1 MRSLSAVALLIAAGA
16 LGACYDKGPKPELQS
31 RPPATG
37 GWMRRLPALKC
48 RRPNH
53 RQQLLELAHQ
63 VSLSSSQ

>member
-37 GWMRRLPALKC
+37 GMDVPAPGSQMPLPEPSPAA
-48 RRPNH
+48 PGAST
-53 RQQLLELAHQ
+53 QGQ
-63 VSLSSSQ
+63 SQ

>member
-16 LGACYDKGPKPELQS
+16 LGACYDKAQ
-31 RPPATG
+31 TG
-37 GWMRRLPALKC
+37 VAVSTASNRGWMRRLPALKC